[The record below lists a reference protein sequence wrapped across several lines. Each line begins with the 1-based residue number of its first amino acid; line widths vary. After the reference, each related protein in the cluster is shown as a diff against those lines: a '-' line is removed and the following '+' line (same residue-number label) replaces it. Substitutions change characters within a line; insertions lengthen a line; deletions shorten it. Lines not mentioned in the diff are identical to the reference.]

1 MISNNAATVN
11 SASASQV
18 SSVEIN
24 RVSVKLSPFWEADPA
39 TWFVNVEAQFALA
52 NIITDET
59 KYNYVVANLDPKYWA
74 EVQDILRNPPSSG
87 RYEKLKFELI
97 RRLSASQDQKTRRL
111 LEHEEIGD
119 RKPSQFLRH
128 LRGLAG
134 NVIPDD
140 VLRPLWLARLPAF
153 TQAILASQ
161 GSKSLDE
168 LADLADSIAEA
179 SPRAQVAETS
189 ADTPLHLLFRQL
201 SVMQSEIAELK
212 ASMQK
217 EISELRRP
225 QGNRFRRSHSRHR
238 SASRS
243 RNRPD
248 ICWYHSKFGS
258 EAQKC
263 TQPCNYGT
271 GNDTG
276 RR

>member
-1 MISNNAATVN
+1 M
-11 SASASQV
+11 
-18 SSVEIN
+18 
-24 RVSVKLSPFWEADPA
+24 SVKLPPFWEADLA

-52 NIITDET
+52 NIVTDET
-59 KYNYVVANLDPKYWA
+59 RYNYVVANLDPKFWA

-87 RYEKLKFELI
+87 KYDKLKFELI
-97 RRLSASQDQKTRRL
+97 RRLSVSQDQKTRRL
-111 LEHEEIGD
+111 LEHEDIGD

-134 NVIPDD
+134 NVIPADI
-140 VLRPLWLARLPAF
+140 LRPLWLARLPAF

-168 LADLADSIAEA
+168 LADLDDAIADAN
-179 SPRAQVAETS
+179 PRAQVFETS
-189 ADTPLHLLFRQL
+189 SATPLHLLFQQL
-201 SVMQSEIAELK
+201 SVMKSEMADLK
-212 ASMQK
+212 ATMLN

-225 QGNRFRRSHSRHR
+225 QDNRRRRNCSCPR

-243 RNRPD
+243 RNRSD
-248 ICWYHSKFGS
+248 VCWYHDRFGND
-258 EAQKC
+258 AKKC
-263 TQPCNYGT
+263 TQPCSYGA